1 MKTLAEE
8 MMAIGLSG
16 IRPENVEPPP
26 LTTEDVD
33 LYAEEYQRAL
43 IKAQAYLGY
52 KPYNVETGETF

>member
-33 LYAEEYQRAL
+33 LYAEEYKRAL

-52 KPYNVETGETF
+52 RPFDVAPGDTF